1 MNYYDDPRN
10 VQTYIKIVEGYDGK
24 DLVSALLKYL
34 PDGSTVLELGMGPGV
49 DLDLL
54 SQHYQATGSDTSRV
68 FLDRYRENHQEVDL
82 IILDAET
89 IQTTRKFA
97 GIYSNKVLHHLSPEQ
112 LASSFHR
119 QHAILQP
126 PGIALHSFWLGDREE
141 FVLGLRFRYYP
152 EEYLHDL
159 VEPDFAILEST
170 RYAEFETDDSLLL
183 ILKKKLNT
191 IIKSLK

>member
-10 VQTYIKIVEGYDGK
+10 VQTYIKMAQGYDGR

-34 PDGSTVLELGMGPGV
+34 PAGSTVLELGMGPGV

-68 FLDRYRENHQEVDL
+68 FLDRYRELHQEADL
-82 IILDAET
+82 IILDAKT

-97 GIYSNKVLHHLSPEQ
+97 GIYSNKVLHHLSPDHLE
-112 LASSFHR
+112 SSFHR
-119 QHAILQP
+119 QHAVLQP

-141 FVLGLRFRYYP
+141 YMHGLRFRYYP
-152 EEYLHDL
+152 EEFLHDL
-159 VEPDFAILEST
+159 VEPGFTILESN
-170 RYAEFETDDSLLL
+170 RYAEFEADDSLYL
-183 ILKKKLNT
+183 ILKK
-191 IIKSLK
+191 I